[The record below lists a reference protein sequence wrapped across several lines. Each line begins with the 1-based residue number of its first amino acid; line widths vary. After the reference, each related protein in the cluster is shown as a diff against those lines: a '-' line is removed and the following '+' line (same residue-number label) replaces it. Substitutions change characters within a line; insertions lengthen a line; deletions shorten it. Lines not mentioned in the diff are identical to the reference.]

1 MTPTISAVYAR
12 EILDSGGRPTVEVD
26 LELSDETVARAS
38 VPSGASTGRHESLEL
53 RDHDPSRFNGNGVLR
68 AVANIRDEITPAVI
82 GRDPFDQAGID
93 RRLIELDATGD
104 RSRLGA
110 NAMLAV
116 SVATSRA
123 AAASSRT
130 ALREQLGGGSTLP
143 IPMVNV
149 ISGGLHAQ
157 GGLPFQDFLIIP
169 VGAGSFRQAL
179 EWCSSVRTATREI
192 LELSGLTTLKAA
204 EGGFA
209 PPLADARAALDLLM
223 AATARA
229 GRSAGDDIAF
239 AIDVAATHFHDD
251 SGYRLSADSG
261 VLSAAE
267 LAGQLVELV
276 DQYPVVSIE
285 DGLAEDDWGGWAELT
300 RLLGD
305 RIQVLGDDLFTT
317 NAGRLERGISSGV
330 ANAVLVKMNQIGTL
344 TETLDVLRQ
353 ADDNSYAPVVSARS
367 GETCDS
373 FIADLAVGTNAGQ
386 IKIGSLAQSERLA
399 KYNQLLR
406 IEEVLGP
413 DAKFA
418 GREALAPRPR
428 STTGDQQ

>member
-1 MTPTISAVYAR
+1 MTPTITAVHAR

-26 LELSDETVARAS
+26 LVLSDETVARAS

-53 RDHDPSRFNGNGVLR
+53 RDHDPSRFSGNGVLS
-68 AVANIRDEITPAVI
+68 ALANIRDTITPAVL
-82 GRDPFDQAGID
+82 GRDPFDQTGID
-93 RRLIELDATGD
+93 GLLIELDGTDD

-116 SVATSRA
+116 SVAASRA
-123 AAASSRT
+123 AAASNRT
-130 ALREQLGGGSTLP
+130 ALREQLGGGSMLP
-143 IPMVNV
+143 VPMINI
-149 ISGGLHAQ
+149 ISGGLHAE
-157 GGLPFQDFLIIP
+157 GGLAFQDFLIIP
-169 VGAGSFRQAL
+169 VGASSFRQAL
-179 EWCSSVRTATREI
+179 EWCSGVRTATREI
-192 LELSGLTTLKAA
+192 LELNGLTTLKAA

-209 PPLADARAALDLLM
+209 PPLADAKAALDLLM

-229 GRSAGDDIAF
+229 GRSPGDEIAF
-239 AIDVAATHFHDD
+239 AIDVAATHFYDGA
-251 SGYRLSADSG
+251 GYRLSADSG
-261 VLSAAE
+261 VLSAGA
-267 LAGQLVELV
+267 LVAQLVELV

-285 DGLAEDDWGGWAELT
+285 DGLAEDDWGGWGELT

-317 NAGRLERGISSGV
+317 NSRRLERGISSGV

-344 TETLDVLRQ
+344 TETLDVLKQ
-353 ADDNSYAPVVSARS
+353 ADDNFYAPVVSARS

-406 IEEVLGP
+406 IEEELGP
-413 DAKFA
+413 DAAFA
-418 GREALAPRPR
+418 GREALAPRRRP
-428 STTGDQQ
+428 TPTEQ

>member
-1 MTPTISAVYAR
+1 MTPTITAVHAR

-26 LELSDETVARAS
+26 LVLSDETVARAS

-53 RDHDPSRFNGNGVLR
+53 RDHDPSRFSGNGVLS
-68 AVANIRDEITPAVI
+68 ALANIRDTITPAVL
-82 GRDPFDQAGID
+82 GRDPFDQTGID
-93 RRLIELDATGD
+93 GLLIELDGTDD

-116 SVATSRA
+116 SVAASRA
-123 AAASSRT
+123 AAASNRT
-130 ALREQLGGGSTLP
+130 ALREQLGGGSMLP
-143 IPMVNV
+143 VPMINI
-149 ISGGLHAQ
+149 ISGGLHAE
-157 GGLPFQDFLIIP
+157 GGLAFQDFLIIP
-169 VGAGSFRQAL
+169 VGASSFRQAL
-179 EWCSSVRTATREI
+179 EWCSGVRTATREI
-192 LELSGLTTLKAA
+192 LELNGLTTLKAA

-209 PPLADARAALDLLM
+209 PPLADAKAALDLLM

-229 GRSAGDDIAF
+229 GRSPGDEIAF
-239 AIDVAATHFHDD
+239 AIDVAATHFCDGA
-251 SGYRLSADSG
+251 GYRLSADSG
-261 VLSAAE
+261 VLSAGA
-267 LAGQLVELV
+267 LVAQLVELV

-285 DGLAEDDWGGWAELT
+285 DGLAEDDWGGWGELT

-317 NAGRLERGISSGV
+317 NSRRLERGISSGV

-344 TETLDVLRQ
+344 TETLDVLKQ
-353 ADDNSYAPVVSARS
+353 ADDNFYAPVVSARS

-406 IEEVLGP
+406 IEEELGP
-413 DAKFA
+413 DAAFA
-418 GREALAPRPR
+418 GREALAPRRRP
-428 STTGDQQ
+428 TPTEQ

>member
-1 MTPTISAVYAR
+1 MTPTISALYAR

-26 LELSDETVARAS
+26 LVLSDETVARAS

-53 RDHDPSRFNGNGVLR
+53 RDRDPSRFNGNGVLT
-68 AVANIRDEITPAVI
+68 AVGNIRDTIAPAVL
-82 GRDPFDQAGID
+82 GRNPLDQAGID
-93 RRLIELDATGD
+93 ALLIELDGTDD

-130 ALREQLGGGSTLP
+130 ALREQLGGGSILP
-143 IPMVNV
+143 VPMVNI
-149 ISGGLHAQ
+149 ISGGLHAE
-157 GGLPFQDFLIIP
+157 GGLAFQDFLIIP
-169 VGAGSFRQAL
+169 VGASSFSEAL
-179 EWCSSVRTATREI
+179 EWCSSVRTATREL
-192 LELSGLTTLKAA
+192 LEAGGHTTLKAA
-204 EGGFA
+204 EGGFG
-209 PPLADARAALDLLM
+209 PKLADAKAALDLLV
-223 AATARA
+223 AAVALA
-229 GRSAGDDIAF
+229 GRSLGDEIAF
-239 AIDVAATHFHDD
+239 AIDVAATHFYDGA
-251 SGYRLSADSG
+251 GYRLSADSG
-261 VLSAAE
+261 VLSAGA
-267 LAGQLVELV
+267 LVGQLVELV

-285 DGLAEDDWGGWAELT
+285 DGLAEDDWGGWGEMTA
-300 RLLGD
+300 LLGD

-317 NAGRLERGISSGV
+317 NSGRLERGISSGV

-353 ADDNSYAPVVSARS
+353 ADDNFYASVVSARS

-406 IEEVLGP
+406 IEEELGA
-413 DAKFA
+413 DASFA
-418 GREALAPRPR
+418 GREALAPRRRPA
-428 STTGDQQ
+428 SD